1 MIFKTIKIIEIPNV
15 HEERGKLAVI
25 EKDIIP
31 FDIQR
36 IYYLFDVPN
45 DAYRGGHAHISQQ
58 SVVIALS
65 GSFDVILD
73 DGENKTIVTLS
84 KPNEGLYIPTGVW
97 REIEDFS
104 SGAVCLV
111 IASTEFDES
120 DYVRDYNVFK
130 SSKNS

>member
-97 REIEDFS
+97 REIENFS